1 MGFEEL
7 TEHIK
12 GSYIND
18 IGTAA
23 DLLWISTENDGK
35 QYAVHI
41 QSPYRITVND
51 NILCGIYDF
60 YENKEY
66 FDEKLQECR
75 KLLPCRIT
83 EIHISKNNDLHI
95 LSEKITVET
104 FTNRSVDDLEV
115 WRMFERHCESK
126 PHYVAYSHEIC
137 EE

>member
-1 MGFEEL
+1 MGFEKL

-23 DLLWISTENDGK
+23 DLLRIITENDGK

-66 FDEKLQECR
+66 FDRKLQEFR
-75 KLLPCRIT
+75 NLLPCRIT
-83 EIHISKNNDLHI
+83 EIHISKNNDLRI
-95 LSEKITVET
+95 LSENITVET

-115 WRMFERHCESK
+115 WRMFTSL
-126 PHYVAYSHEIC
+126 
-137 EE
+137 